1 MKKRT
6 PDHREGDPVPILEFE
21 AVRRDDGARDASI
34 HSIHLL
40 DRDSDS
46 LLFLFEYLS
55 AAGYNVSAS
64 SSAADAMMMI
74 AKAHPQVLIADRDL
88 RDMTGMELVQRVRVL
103 SPATRVILTSER
115 LDGDLGHQLLRMGDV
130 DLVVKP
136 FEWRILMRAVE
147 RAVQGGSVWIA
158 DGADAQARGRKQG

>member
-6 PDHREGDPVPILEFE
+6 LDHREGDPAPILEFE
-21 AVRRDDGARDASI
+21 AVRLDDGAREAPI

-40 DRDSDS
+40 DGDSDS

-55 AAGYNVSAS
+55 TAGYNVSAS

-74 AKAHPQVLIADRDL
+74 AKLHPQVLIADKDL
-88 RDMTGMELVQRVRVL
+88 RDMTRMELVQRVRAL
-103 SPATRVILTSER
+103 SPATRVILTTER
-115 LDGDLGHQLLRMGDV
+115 LDGALCNQILRLGDV

-136 FEWRILMRAVE
+136 FRWEILMRAVE
-147 RAVQGGSVWIA
+147 RAVQGSSGWMA
-158 DGADAQARGRKQG
+158 DGADVHLRGRGQE